1 MLTCSTVRSASALLL
16 MQHVLTH
23 VLCCSLSTSSTHDS
37 SLEPLLA
44 MLSDVQDISKVACCL
59 DTLTFLLLDEVRM
72 RRLLHARPMKPG
84 SLLMCLMHRSSQA
97 NRREIQSLRGV
108 EALMDVVGR
117 YGIASGNCA
126 DVCSTSRPYAS
137 VGVAAHGRSAEQAV
151 MVSAAN
157 ALAALVSQSGE
168 ARVGNARPCTA
179 VMNNNRWECVHAEG
193 LTGCACF
200 YSAARRL
207 RSGVM
212 HTLLRYCPFCLQ
224 GALLA
229 S

>member
-16 MQHVLTH
+16 MQHVLMH
-23 VLCCSLSTSSTHDS
+23 VLCCSLCASSTHDS

-44 MLSDVQDISKVACCL
+44 MLSDVQDIGKVASCL

-72 RRLLHARPMKPG
+72 RRLLHARPVKPG
-84 SLLMCLMHRSSQA
+84 SLLMCLMHHSPQA

-126 DVCSTSRPYAS
+126 DACSTSSPDAS

-168 ARVGNARPCTA
+168 ARVGNARPCT
-179 VMNNNRWECVHAEG
+179 E
-193 LTGCACF
+193 
-200 YSAARRL
+200 
-207 RSGVM
+207 
-212 HTLLRYCPFCLQ
+212 
-224 GALLA
+224 
-229 S
+229 